1 MDIVKRIYCKNTAK
15 REHSKRETLQKG
27 NKYMKREQ
35 IYEKGTKRKWEQKG
49 KGNKIKWE
57 QI

>member
-1 MDIVKRIYCKNTAK
+1 
-15 REHSKRETLQKG
+15 
-27 NKYMKREQ
+27 MKREQ

-49 KGNKIKWE
+49 KGIKMKWE